1 MKEEYRTSSNFHWCI
16 NIVESRVQCAHPTI
30 QCRYD
35 SGIPDFDIAME
46 NVSNWMDQYL
56 MVDILIINVRV
67 KRTRSGFET
76 STDTRHHGISSDIFT
91 RKRGI
96 GIDKENKTFQSTTQ
110 DNVRSYPKPLKRWYI
125 TYLMSQRLR
134 RLNFRFYAGTLFAK
148 EKSIVSNTCA

>member
-1 MKEEYRTSSNFHWCI
+1 
-16 NIVESRVQCAHPTI
+16 
-30 QCRYD
+30 
-35 SGIPDFDIAME
+35 
-46 NVSNWMDQYL
+46 

-96 GIDKENKTFQSTTQ
+96 GIDKENQTFQSTTQ

-148 EKSIVSNTCA
+148 EKSIVGNTCAHIFTDREFVQIITMRSKSEAGTTLDWINRDIGVANEI